1 MWGLTA
7 PLPVTHT
14 VSLQC
19 FARNWNTI
27 QVMYSL
33 HFKLWGGST
42 CGHQGFSQTCLL
54 AATAQH
60 LVASS
65 TWMHPCCQELCGT
78 PGPYS
83 VEIHSSLGIL
93 PWIFSP
99 SPTESPSAPDFYHS
113 LGVCRLNP
121 HSKRPSSWRT
131 VFVRSRG
138 KPLDRWLSRQG
149 KRCAEQ
155 VSDVNDSTEYLLFL
169 EQEKKIII
177 RANG

>member
-1 MWGLTA
+1 MDVAGRETLNSPCVTPSSTWVKQIMWGLTA
-7 PLPVTHT
+7 VTHT

-60 LVASS
+60 LV
-65 TWMHPCCQELCGT
+65 P
-78 PGPYS
+78 
-83 VEIHSSLGIL
+83 SSLGIL
-93 PWIFSP
+93 SWIFSP

-121 HSKRPSSWRT
+121 HSKRPRTWRT